1 MNSAQSRYHGHRF
14 PPDIIGYAVW
24 VYHRFCLSFRDVE
37 DLLAE
42 RGIIVSYETIRKWC
56 WKFGSDYTLRL
67 NKGSGANTS
76 RIRDDGQMPGFVAV
90 EELFKGRQF
99 DREIVVLCVRWYLSF
114 KLNFRDLVAMMGERG
129 IGKAHTMILQW
140 VQHYLPEFEWRCR
153 RYVRPVG
160 PDGGFLSQ
168 PEPGRK
174 RRQIVSPHCDEAVR
188 EMRADGELP
197 CRVQVRSSR
206 YLNNLIEQDH
216 RRVKQRISSIL
227 GFKRFDTAV
236 VTISGIELAE
246 KIKKGQF
253 KTGKLGR
260 RNVSLTELWNA
271 ARSLNPIAI
280 PQRDKAEPISPAAW
294 FAPEPQVPPP
304 DRASDQS
311 WMNLS
316 GERPQF
322 EAHLRYWQLSE
333 RGSRRVPPLRLRCT
347 SGADGRFP
355 QSRDLQCA
363 ILADRQMDG
372 VGQCEMHDVRCI
384 LRRRCLHGK
393 YSHCHRAGKYPI
405 SHCIFLRSL

>member
-1 MNSAQSRYHGHRF
+1 MKSARPRYHGHRF
-14 PPDIIGYAVW
+14 PPEIIGYAVW

-56 WKFGSDYTLRL
+56 WKFGSDYTQRL

-140 VQHYLPEFEWRCR
+140 VQHHLPEFEWRCR

-188 EMRADGELP
+188 EMRADCELP

-206 YLNNLIEQDH
+206 YLNNLIEQD
-216 RRVKQRISSIL
+216 
-227 GFKRFDTAV
+227 
-236 VTISGIELAE
+236 
-246 KIKKGQF
+246 
-253 KTGKLGR
+253 
-260 RNVSLTELWNA
+260 
-271 ARSLNPIAI
+271 
-280 PQRDKAEPISPAAW
+280 
-294 FAPEPQVPPP
+294 
-304 DRASDQS
+304 
-311 WMNLS
+311 
-316 GERPQF
+316 
-322 EAHLRYWQLSE
+322 
-333 RGSRRVPPLRLRCT
+333 
-347 SGADGRFP
+347 
-355 QSRDLQCA
+355 
-363 ILADRQMDG
+363 
-372 VGQCEMHDVRCI
+372 
-384 LRRRCLHGK
+384 
-393 YSHCHRAGKYPI
+393 
-405 SHCIFLRSL
+405 